1 MCRNIVSYT
10 RRRLAFGKYRAE
22 RVHFLT
28 QGRRKTKPHAE
39 GSHTTRMPHAARH
52 SRPGARKEH
61 EAHTLGS
68 LLDTLHSPSD
78 LAPPATAHRCSSQP
92 QNTAPPSP
100 SPTTSPRIHAASVEL
115 YSRRQHTEQ
124 QATASARTAEQPH
137 PPPEPQPAAPPVGAG
152 AAAAA
157 SAAEDHKRALVHALQ
172 KDIRVLESDMS
183 SRMSMLLERLDELLS
198 A

>member
-52 SRPGARKEH
+52 SRPCARREH
-61 EAHTLGS
+61 EAHALGS

-115 YSRRQHTEQ
+115 SRRQHTEQ

>member
-52 SRPGARKEH
+52 SRPRARRQD
-61 EAHTLGS
+61 EAHALGS

-115 YSRRQHTEQ
+115 SRRQHTEQ

>member
-52 SRPGARKEH
+52 SRPRARREQ

-115 YSRRQHTEQ
+115 SRRQHTEQ

-157 SAAEDHKRALVHALQ
+157 SAAEDHKRALVNALQ

>member
-52 SRPGARKEH
+52 SRPRARRQD
-61 EAHTLGS
+61 EAHALGS

-92 QNTAPPSP
+92 LNTAPPSP

-115 YSRRQHTEQ
+115 SRRQHTEQ
-124 QATASARTAEQPH
+124 QATAATSLSARVLHEAYGTGTALD
-137 PPPEPQPAAPPVGAG
+137 GAMG
-152 AAAAA
+152 DA
-157 SAAEDHKRALVHALQ
+157 STAGDSATGGRCEGG
-172 KDIRVLESDMS
+172 
-183 SRMSMLLERLDELLS
+183 RLPRN
-198 A
+198 